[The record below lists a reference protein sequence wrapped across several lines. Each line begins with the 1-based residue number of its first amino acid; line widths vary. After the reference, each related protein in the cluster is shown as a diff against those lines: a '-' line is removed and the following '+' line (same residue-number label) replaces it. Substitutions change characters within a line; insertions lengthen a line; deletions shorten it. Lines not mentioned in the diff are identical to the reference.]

1 MWLDVCVFQAMFT
14 VVRVLCRASSRQVRG
29 GSSFRRVVA
38 AAGEKRV
45 LLALSPAPSEFA
57 GCEVRQLATHAQIPP
72 ALEYE
77 DNKVKCADYT
87 HCRCQTNF
95 NSAHSLSASTKI
107 SVLAGIIQLENFSCS
122 LLTRNY

>member
-1 MWLDVCVFQAMFT
+1 MFT

-45 LLALSPAPSEFA
+45 LLALSPPAEFA

-77 DNKVKCADYT
+77 DNKVKFADCT
-87 HCRCQTNF
+87 HCVRLTNF
-95 NSAHSLSASTKI
+95 DNSERIQKQP
-107 SVLAGIIQLENFSCS
+107 AGLF
-122 LLTRNY
+122 